1 MGRNANPYVTLEIES
16 GGDRMNSEKLI
27 KNIIDQ
33 MKEAQIKLGFA
44 KETTR
49 LYYPVASLNAML
61 GIHAENDEEMLEA
74 LAAPAFHDT
83 GLGPLHFSAH
93 KGRIEISVPPEG
105 AEYVHEKVEAPAF
118 LKAMI
123 ELFRQN
129 HHCSVGDVRALFE
142 SFSKDYVYEK
152 MPEGS
157 DFDAVLYFK
166 DISVDA
172 YYYCVKEEMGHTI
185 YHRFTKEDMENLW

>member
-1 MGRNANPYVTLEIES
+1 
-16 GGDRMNSEKLI
+16 MNTEKLI
-27 KNIIDQ
+27 KNIMDQ
-33 MKEAQIKLGFA
+33 IKEAQMKLGFA

-49 LYYPVASLNAML
+49 LYYPVESLNAML
-61 GIHAENDEEMLEA
+61 GSDAKDDQEMLEI
-74 LAAPAFHDT
+74 LASPDFQNT
-83 GLGPLHFSAH
+83 RLGQLHFSAH

-105 AEYVHEKVEAPAF
+105 AEYVHEHVEEPAF

-129 HHCSVGDVRALFE
+129 HHCSVADIRGLFE
-142 SFSKDYVYEK
+142 SFSKDYVCEK

-157 DFDAVLYFK
+157 DFDEVLYFK
-166 DISVDA
+166 DTSVDS
-172 YYYCVKEEMGHTI
+172 YYYRVKEEMGHTI